1 MGVNGLSLH
10 NLPAAHE
17 WSIRLVTQV
26 SMSSVWARIIQEHYL
41 HARAYWSL
49 KGLPINLSTSDCR
62 PVCSRTSPP
71 SKTCRR
77 TRRLDDLYTHTHIPV
92 HSLPVPSA
100 CPLIPAPLHPPA
112 GLSTYMPLRQQ
123 APILSEANKATPVL
137 MCHGKMDNVVNFRFG
152 QATAETL
159 KGLGA
164 NITFKTYD
172 SMAHSVSR
180 CSTRMARAHSSAP

>member
-1 MGVNGLSLH
+1 MQTCNYTYWPVEYHLH
-10 NLPAAHE
+10 P
-17 WSIRLVTQV
+17 Q
-26 SMSSVWARIIQEHYL
+26 
-41 HARAYWSL
+41 
-49 KGLPINLSTSDCR
+49 
-62 PVCSRTSPP
+62 
-71 SKTCRR
+71 
-77 TRRLDDLYTHTHIPV
+77 
-92 HSLPVPSA
+92 A
-100 CPLIPAPLHPPA
+100 CPLAPKPAARSADPRALRPPA

-164 NITFKTYD
+164 NINFKTYD

-180 CSTRMARAHSSAP
+180 RSTRITRMRSSAP

>member
-1 MGVNGLSLH
+1 M
-10 NLPAAHE
+10 
-17 WSIRLVTQV
+17 TCT
-26 SMSSVWARIIQEHYL
+26 
-41 HARAYWSL
+41 L
-49 KGLPINLSTSDCR
+49 K
-62 PVCSRTSPP
+62 
-71 SKTCRR
+71 
-77 TRRLDDLYTHTHIPV
+77 PV
-92 HSLPVPSA
+92 HLLPNPLLS
-100 CPLIPAPLHPPA
+100 PLIPAPLPSPA

-164 NITFKTYD
+164 NINFKTYD

-180 CSTRMARAHSSAP
+180 RSTRIARMRGSASSQ